1 MNINDIEHA
10 QIKQLAWKY
19 RKANTDTDF
28 YKDTIYGGFVLHETK
43 EGSRF
48 WLDVDKKKPV
58 KITDQMRADH
68 PEIFGEDQADF
79 KEQVEK

>member
-1 MNINDIEHA
+1 MEIDDIKHP
-10 QIKQLAWKY
+10 QIKALAWKY
-19 RKANTDTDF
+19 REANTDTDF

-58 KITDQMRADH
+58 KITDKMRLDH
-68 PEIFGEDQADF
+68 PEIFGKVIPNFDDND
-79 KEQVEK
+79 